1 MEHLEKKHLDE
12 MMVSLRQ
19 IQQEEPAEDVEGLED
34 LEIAEAE
41 TLEEVIALGE
51 ASEQSLKGMRRVD
64 GEILMFA
71 ERLLLDGR
79 VGMTMP
85 VTFHEMAPELKQM
98 KYPSAHRPSLILTN
112 QEGSI
117 NLALNWIDSDVGSQ
131 DVEQL
136 TTDMTAVIKQT
147 QRIQEW
153 QSEGLVDLH
162 GQQLGYCEFTTP
174 VWNDLLYHLMFFTE
188 LEGQAFIGTFNC
200 TAEHLL
206 IWRPFAYR
214 MLSTLKLNPARGEET
229 L

>member
-19 IQQEEPAEDVEGLED
+19 IQQEEPVEDVGGLED
-34 LEIAEAE
+34 MEIAEAG
-41 TLEEVIALGE
+41 TLEDAIALGE
-51 ASEQSLKGMRRVD
+51 ASEQSLEGVRRVD
-64 GEILMFA
+64 GEVLMFA

-85 VTFHEMAPELKQM
+85 VTFHEMAPELKQL

-117 NLALNWIDSDVGSQ
+117 NLALNWIDSEVGSQ

-136 TTDMTAVIKQT
+136 TMDMTAVIKET

-153 QSEGLVDLH
+153 QSEGLVDIH
-162 GQQLGYCEFTTP
+162 GQKLGYCEFTTP

-188 LEGQAFIGTFNC
+188 LEGQALIGTFNC
-200 TAEHLL
+200 TAEHLP
-206 IWRPFAYR
+206 IWRPLAYR
-214 MLSTLKLNPARGEET
+214 MLATLKMSPTKGET